1 MDMQPKDEA
10 GRISRRE
17 WFRQTVVT
25 GAALAGGA
33 VLTGKALAQDP
44 KALATLPMPTRVLG
58 ATGQKIPILL
68 MGGDQAFDQTYDKS
82 LHRAYELGI
91 RYYDSSVIY
100 SNGQS
105 HKGIGNFVQQI
116 GDRNA
121 VWLTSK
127 ALMPEGK
134 GNAGAYEKV
143 LERFLPDLQTDHL
156 DMFFMHGIS
165 EMSRLDAPYIEMGQ
179 RIKARGLTRFFGF
192 SCHEGNVVEL
202 MNRAAQIGS
211 AGIDAI
217 MFRYNF
223 AQYGDLALNKAI
235 DACHKA
241 GIGLI
246 AMKTQASVPVDGEA
260 VKKFQSEEFTLGQA
274 KLKAVWADERI
285 TAAISSM
292 TNLKL
297 LDENAAAAK
306 SPQPLPVA
314 DLMQLQH
321 YAAHTAGERCL
332 GCSHHCESRVAGT
345 PAIAKRLRYL
355 MYAECYGQM
364 DEARALYRELAPLA
378 VTGDALNAAARAC
391 PQGIDVRKQ
400 LRRAH
405 EMLA

>member
-1 MDMQPKDEA
+1 MSLHAREHGSA
-10 GRISRRE
+10 ISRRE
-17 WFRQTVVT
+17 WFRQTLAT
-25 GAALAGGA
+25 GAVMAAGA
-33 VLTGKALAQDP
+33 TLSGKALAQDP
-44 KALATLPMPTRVLG
+44 QALVDLPMPTRVLG

-68 MGGDQAFDQTYDKS
+68 MGGDQPFDLTHDKS
-82 LHRAYELGI
+82 LHRAYQLGI
-91 RYYDSSVIY
+91 RYFDSSVIY

-105 HKGIGNFVQQI
+105 HKGIGNFIQQV
-116 GDRNA
+116 GKRDS
-121 VWLTSK
+121 VWITSK
-127 ALMPEGK
+127 GLMPTGK
-134 GNAGAYEKV
+134 GNAAAYEKV

-156 DMFFMHGIS
+156 DMYFMHGIS
-165 EMSRLDAPYIEMGQ
+165 EMSRLDAEYIEMGQ

-217 MFRYNF
+217 MFRYSF

-246 AMKTQASVPVDGEA
+246 AMKTQASVPGDSEA
-260 VKKFQSEEFTLGQA
+260 VKGFQSKDLTLGQA

-332 GCSHHCESRVAGT
+332 GCSHHCESRLASS
-345 PAIAKRLRYL
+345 PEIAKRLRYL
-355 MYAECYGQM
+355 MYAECYGQV
-364 DEARALYRELAPLA
+364 DEARALYRGLAPIA
-378 VTGDALNAAARAC
+378 TDGEWVNAAARAC
-391 PQGIDVRKQ
+391 PQGIDIRTRLNRANQ
-400 LRRAH
+400 L
-405 EMLA
+405 LA